1 MFAPT
6 PFPVDTGPSFR
17 AKSFIMSA
25 PPPAKD
31 FLPKIL
37 SLSASRVIQDVL
49 QALLLLWL
57 ARTDRSGYGLFVLGA
72 GVAGIVRAAL
82 SLGLDDFAL
91 RQFSG
96 DEVSRGPL
104 LTRMVEIK
112 TGLGVFILISLVGFA
127 LLKGW
132 QSAQSVV
139 VVVVVGG
146 KAMDSVSDAFF
157 NLFRAEGRQVREG
170 VYRTVSNLAGA
181 LYGAVCLFLHTGIVG
196 FAFFVLVGSGLRLAF
211 SVAGAFR
218 MGFAPGRFD
227 TGTLLPPGQLRSI
240 LQIAGV
246 VLMGAFYNQVQI
258 FLLKQYQ
265 TLSEVAYY
273 GAASELAG
281 SFSGLVAQLV
291 VGAVLYPELAAA
303 VRNRREAFPELVQ
316 GYFSRLVIHGTAV
329 AFFLSTWGG
338 MILVLFFGP
347 DYTAS
352 VLPLR
357 LLGPSVLFSF
367 INNYLIFVFF
377 ATGREREMLLIHWI
391 PVALSI
397 ASGLFLI
404 PAWGAVGAAANLLI
418 CRGVL
423 SAGLLFL
430 ARPAFLLLQRKEL
443 KRLLKPLLPA
453 GVVFLSFYRLELY
466 SASLG
471 ALVVYGLIVK
481 TIGTPRPG
489 PP

>member
-1 MFAPT
+1 
-6 PFPVDTGPSFR
+6 
-17 AKSFIMSA
+17 MSV
-25 PPPAKD
+25 PPPARG

-37 SLSASRVIQDVL
+37 SLSAGRVL
-49 QALLLLWL
+49 QGLLQAGLLLWL

-72 GVAGIVRAAL
+72 GVAGIVRAVL

-96 DEVSRGPL
+96 DESSRGPL

-112 TGLGVFILISLVGFA
+112 AGLGVFILISLVGFA

-132 QSAQSVV
+132 ESVQSAVV
-139 VVVVVGG
+139 VVIVGG
-146 KAMDSVSDAFF
+146 KAMDSISDAFF

-170 VYRTVSNLAGA
+170 GCRAVSNLAGA
-181 LYGAVCLFLHTGIVG
+181 LYGAACLYLHAGIVVFALFLLISSS
-196 FAFFVLVGSGLRLAF
+196 LKLAF
-211 SVAGAFR
+211 SVTGAFR
-218 MGFAPGRFD
+218 MGFRPGSFN
-227 TGTLLPPGQLRSI
+227 TGTLLPRGQLRSV

-258 FLLKQYQ
+258 FLLKQYHS
-265 TLSEVAYY
+265 LSEVAYY

-303 VRNRREAFPELVQ
+303 VRKRREVFPEIVQ
-316 GYFSRLVIHGTAV
+316 GYFGHLVIHGTAA
-329 AFFLSTWGG
+329 AFFLGTWGG

-357 LLGPSVLFSF
+357 ILGPSVLFSF

-377 ATGREREMLLIHWI
+377 ATGRERQMLLVHWI
-391 PVALSI
+391 PVTLSI
-397 ASGLFLI
+397 AFGLFLI
-404 PAWGAVGAAANLLI
+404 PAWGSVGAAVNLLI

-423 SAGLLFL
+423 SIGLLSL
-430 ARPAFLLLQRKEL
+430 ARPAFSLLQRNEL

-453 GVVFLSFYRLELY
+453 ALVFLSFYRLELY

-471 ALVVYGLIVK
+471 ALVVYGLIVRR
-481 TIGTPRPG
+481 IGTPRPG